1 MALNFG
7 RENNNNSNSSSKN
20 IDSNS
25 SSKNLE
31 VEFYTKYLGG
41 HKAYP
46 TTKGINTRI
55 YIYPDGIGVGNPN
68 LFIPYSQMTNIEN
81 MNDKKISALRVVG
94 LGLIFLP
101 LAIVGALW
109 KQKKL
114 YTVIEYHDGLDT
126 QQVIF
131 DFDDNVEKM
140 QPLIYQRMLQ
150 AKIKK

>member
-1 MALNFG
+1 
-7 RENNNNSNSSSKN
+7 
-20 IDSNS
+20 
-25 SSKNLE
+25 
-31 VEFYTKYLGG
+31 
-41 HKAYP
+41 
-46 TTKGINTRI
+46 
-55 YIYPDGIGVGNPN
+55 
-68 LFIPYSQMTNIEN
+68 MTNIEN